1 MGETV
6 KAFDALVL
14 AGVAAVLGTVFLVG
28 AMIGLL
34 SGGDSITLVL
44 ADSVV
49 ASTVVGVL
57 LLLTGGALGTDN
69 EFLDWVET
77 AVPARAVI
85 PALEELFAAYTEERN
100 EGERFYAWCRQVEN
114 DRLRTIMQRA
124 DAPVSAGVAQETG
137 GRGSSDD

>member
-1 MGETV
+1 MGDTV

-57 LLLTGGALGTDN
+57 LLLTGGALGTDQRWARYLGIIS
-69 EFLDWVET
+69 FLIVVPLGFPSVSDP
-77 AVPARAVI
+77 AVMPVVHTTVAVL
-85 PALEELFAAYTEERN
+85 ATLYLLWRN
-100 EGERFYAWCRQVEN
+100 PVKTGERSSVDESTSATKVGS
-114 DRLRTIMQRA
+114 TIR
-124 DAPVSAGVAQETG
+124 
-137 GRGSSDD
+137 

>member
-34 SGGDSITLVL
+34 SGGDSTTLVL
-44 ADSVV
+44 GDAVA

-57 LLLTGGALGTDN
+57 LLLTAGALGTDQRWARYLGILS
-69 EFLDWVET
+69 FLVVVPLGFPSTTDP
-77 AVPARAVI
+77 AVLPVVHTTVAGLAT
-85 PALEELFAAYTEERN
+85 LYLLWRN
-100 EGERFYAWCRQVEN
+100 PVTTGERSAVDESTSATKVGS
-114 DRLRTIMQRA
+114 TIR
-124 DAPVSAGVAQETG
+124 
-137 GRGSSDD
+137 

>member
-44 ADSVV
+44 GDSVA
-49 ASTVVGVL
+49 ASTVVGVT
-57 LLLTGGALGTDN
+57 LLLT
-69 EFLDWVET
+69 
-77 AVPARAVI
+77 
-85 PALEELFAAYTEERN
+85 
-100 EGERFYAWCRQVEN
+100 
-114 DRLRTIMQRA
+114 
-124 DAPVSAGVAQETG
+124 AQ
-137 GRGSSDD
+137 

>member
-1 MGETV
+1 MGDTV

-57 LLLTGGALGTDN
+57 LLLTGGALGTDQRWARYLGIIS
-69 EFLDWVET
+69 FLIVVPLGFPSVSDP
-77 AVPARAVI
+77 AVMPVVHTTVAVL
-85 PALEELFAAYTEERN
+85 ATLYLLWRN
-100 EGERFYAWCRQVEN
+100 PVATGERSSVDESTSATKVGS
-114 DRLRTIMQRA
+114 TIR
-124 DAPVSAGVAQETG
+124 
-137 GRGSSDD
+137 